1 MGLGRQTNIPYGLV
15 GVGYAI
21 NEASLATIGEMYP
34 NLPIAMQEAGLINSI
49 AYSLW
54 LNDLDASTGNILFGG
69 IDTGK
74 FIGDLVKVDVL
85 INEEMNDYT
94 HFTIAMS
101 SLEATSPTGSDILTS
116 PDAPIEVVL
125 DSGTTLTYLPNDMA
139 SKVWKEVGAEYQEVF
154 GLAVLPCSHGLHPGH
169 FSFGFAGPGGP
180 RIAIG
185 MDELVVDLTG
195 GNPPYFASGPYEG
208 EHVCAFGIQNYT
220 NGPYTLGD
228 TFLRSAYVVYD
239 LENHEVGLAA
249 TKFNSTDTDI
259 LAFESKGAHM
269 PSAVSITSTG
279 DESKPTLPPSAEF
292 KAASGFQQEDY
303 NGTNGDDED
312 SLAGISNVN
321 PKLLATTL
329 AVTTLIQATD
339 FCRIVSWYA
348 KKAIH

>member
-154 GLAVLPCSHGLHPGH
+154 GLLYYLAHTGCTPAISALASQGLG
-169 FSFGFAGPGGP
+169 
-180 RIAIG
+180 
-185 MDELVVDLTG
+185 V
-195 GNPPYFASGPYEG
+195 
-208 EHVCAFGIQNYT
+208 HV
-220 NGPYTLGD
+220 
-228 TFLRSAYVVYD
+228 
-239 LENHEVGLAA
+239 
-249 TKFNSTDTDI
+249 
-259 LAFESKGAHM
+259 
-269 PSAVSITSTG
+269 
-279 DESKPTLPPSAEF
+279 
-292 KAASGFQQEDY
+292 
-303 NGTNGDDED
+303 
-312 SLAGISNVN
+312 
-321 PKLLATTL
+321 
-329 AVTTLIQATD
+329 
-339 FCRIVSWYA
+339 
-348 KKAIH
+348 